1 MKIAFL
7 TTLDPEDTNTWS
19 GTSYHILQA
28 LCKSHDVKIV
38 GQNMLIQTVR
48 FTKENIA
55 PKRDIRE
62 YSPVFGK
69 LCAEEVTGCDLVF
82 FGDLYLS
89 SFLDTNIPMVH
100 LSDVTYHAFKDY
112 MHNDS
117 KPEEIRQTEDAER
130 KLLNK
135 YNTIIYSSEWAKQSA
150 VSYYGID
157 PSKIHVV
164 EFGANIPHPC
174 DYQINIDTSVCNLVF
189 IGRNWE
195 KKGGDK
201 ALGTYRELKA
211 MGMNC
216 TLTIIGCQPPC
227 AEDEGVVVY
236 PFLDKSKPAHLSK
249 LCSILRNAHF
259 LILPT
264 QFDAFGIVF
273 CEASAYGVPSVAANV
288 QGTGQPI
295 CEGRN
300 GFLFP
305 PTATAID
312 YAQKIHSIF
321 CDKDKYIALR
331 KSSRKEYETRLNW
344 DVWAKKVNCIL
355 EQTVINY
362 QKAHGKQ

>member
-89 SFLDTNIPMVH
+89 LFLDTNIPIIH

-174 DYQINIDTSVCNLVF
+174 DYQINIDTNVCNLVF

-201 ALGTYRELKA
+201 VLGTYRELKA

-216 TLTIIGCQPPC
+216 TLTIIGCKPPC

-236 PFLDKSKPAHLSK
+236 LPRQVQTRSSVETMLHTSQRAFPHSPHPVRRFRHR
-249 LCSILRNAHF
+249 ILRSLGLRCAKCGCKR
-259 LILPT
+259 
-264 QFDAFGIVF
+264 A
-273 CEASAYGVPSVAANV
+273 
-288 QGTGQPI
+288 
-295 CEGRN
+295 RN
-300 GFLFP
+300 GATHLRRQKRFLA
-305 PTATAID
+305 PT
-312 YAQKIHSIF
+312 
-321 CDKDKYIALR
+321 
-331 KSSRKEYETRLNW
+331 
-344 DVWAKKVNCIL
+344 
-355 EQTVINY
+355 
-362 QKAHGKQ
+362 HGNGN